1 MTLTVRQLEVFL
13 VAAEDCNFHRAAE
26 RLGVSQPS
34 VSGRIRSLESYLGY
48 DLFDRPTG
56 SRPRLT
62 VEGRAFIAR
71 ARQLV
76 SGAAGL
82 AVKRTPVT
90 SQTPLRLKIVIGP
103 LLLTHRVMPELPAFC
118 FENPQ
123 IAADFVPL
131 GGTTDGRD
139 LVRRG
144 KADVLVYTG
153 DFTEEEGLDLEV
165 IARTRC
171 SIFGVGQLAQNVGST
186 AEAVAA
192 APFILPP
199 EHHTWARFV
208 RSRLAGAGIVPS
220 NIVMRPQF
228 PDLIVQMM
236 LGERGL
242 SVMFDEFVRDPRL
255 RKVGPD
261 LEPASRVIICG
272 PRARQPA
279 AAPLLRFLRSVGAVS
294 DAFRCP

>member
-48 DLFDRPTG
+48 DLFDRSTG

-62 VEGRAFIAR
+62 LEGRAFIDR

-82 AVKRTPVT
+82 EVRRTPVT

-103 LLLTHRVMPELPAFC
+103 LLLTHRVMPELPTFC
-118 FENPQ
+118 YEHPQ

-131 GGTTDGRD
+131 GGTTDGKE

-144 KADVLVYTG
+144 KADVMLYTG
-153 DFTEEEGLDLEV
+153 DITEEEGLDLEV
-165 IARTRC
+165 LARTRC
-171 SIFGVGQLAQNVGST
+171 SVFGAGKLAESVKPT
-186 AEAVAA
+186 AQSVAA

-208 RSRLAGAGIVPS
+208 RSRLNGAGIVPS
-220 NIVMRPQF
+220 NVVMRPQF

-261 LEPASRVIICG
+261 LSPATRVILCG
-272 PRARQPA
+272 PRARQSA
-279 AAPLLRFLRSVGAVS
+279 AAPLIDFLRKVGAVS

>member
-1 MTLTVRQLEVFL
+1 MSLTVRQLEVFL
-13 VAAEDCNFHRAAE
+13 VAAEDCNFHRSAE

-34 VSGRIRSLESYLGY
+34 VSGRIRSLETYLGY
-48 DLFDRPTG
+48 DLFDRSTG

-62 VEGRAFIAR
+62 LEGRAFIAR

-76 SGAAGL
+76 GGAAGL
-82 AVKRTPVT
+82 AVKRRPVT

-103 LLLTHRVMPELPAFC
+103 LLLTHRVMPELPTFC
-118 FENPQ
+118 YENPQ

-131 GGTTDGRD
+131 GGTTDGKD

-144 KADVLVYTG
+144 KADVLLYTG
-153 DFTEEEGLDLEV
+153 DVTEEEGLRLEV
-165 IARTRC
+165 LARTRC
-171 SIFGVGQLAQNVGST
+171 SIFGAGQLAERTGPT

-208 RSRLAGAGIVPS
+208 RSRLSGAGIEPS
-220 NIVMRPQF
+220 NVVMRPQF

-242 SVMFDEFVRDPRL
+242 SVMFDEFVRDSRL

-261 LEPASRVIICG
+261 LAPATRVILSG
-272 PRARQPA
+272 PRALQPA
-279 AAPLLRFLRSVGAVS
+279 AAPLLDFLRRVGAVS
-294 DAFRCP
+294 DTFRCP